1 MADDDR
7 GTLLEAYLSW
17 LSSNRGLSA
26 NTRRA
31 YGGDIRSCLEVMDV
45 RTAADLS
52 RVGID
57 DLREWM
63 VRVSPGM
70 SRATMARR
78 VVAVRG
84 FFSWAASHGVLR
96 SDPAAALMTPRIP
109 VDLPVV
115 LTGDQAERMMDVADE
130 AAGEGRGMTADEA
143 AGRGSAP
150 ASASPRRKDAG
161 SETDRVLAL
170 RDAAIVEL
178 LYATGMRVGELVG
191 LDVPDVDPGQ
201 RLVRVTGK
209 GNRQRVVPFGAPAAD
224 ALDAWLSRGRPR
236 LLGPESGEAVFVGAR
251 GGRIDQRVVRR
262 VVHEAA
268 RRADVPDIGPHAL
281 RHSAATHMLD
291 GGADLRE
298 VQELLG
304 HSSLTTTQRYTHVS
318 MEVARRRY
326 DQAFPR
332 A

>member
-1 MADDDR
+1 MGDR
-7 GTLLEAYLSW
+7 GTLLGAYLSW
-17 LSSNRGLSA
+17 LSSNRGLSG

-31 YGGDIRSCLEVMDV
+31 YGTDIRSCLEVLGV
-45 RTAADLS
+45 ENTADLS
-52 RVGID
+52 RVRID
-57 DLREWM
+57 DLRAWM
-63 VRVSPGM
+63 ARVSPGR

-84 FFSWAASHGVLR
+84 FFAWAASHGVLQY
-96 SDPAAALMTPRIP
+96 DPAAGLMTPRIP

-115 LTGDQAERMMDVADE
+115 LTHAQAERMMDAADD
-130 AAGEGRGMTADEA
+130 AAGEGRASP
-143 AGRGSAP
+143 AGENGRRESAPSPLRGGGPGSA
-150 ASASPRRKDAG
+150 A
-161 SETDRVLAL
+161 DRALAL

-178 LYATGMRVGELVG
+178 LYASGMRVAELVG
-191 LDVPDVDPGQ
+191 LDVPDVDMGQ
-201 RLVRVTGK
+201 RLARVTGK
-209 GNRQRVVPFGAPAAD
+209 GNRQRMVPFGAPAA
-224 ALDAWLSRGRPR
+224 ATLDGWLSRGRV
-236 LLGPESGEAVFVGAR
+236 LIAGTGSAEAMFLGAR

-262 VVHEAA
+262 IVHDAA
-268 RRADVPDIGPHAL
+268 RRAGVPDVGPHAL

-318 MEVARRRY
+318 MEAARRRY